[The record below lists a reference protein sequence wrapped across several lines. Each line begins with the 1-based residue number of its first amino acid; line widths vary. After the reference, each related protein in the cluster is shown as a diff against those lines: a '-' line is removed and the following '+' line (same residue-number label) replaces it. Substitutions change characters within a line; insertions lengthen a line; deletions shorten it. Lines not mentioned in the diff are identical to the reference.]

1 MDDVN
6 TKKGGNTAAFPF
18 VTHTANR
25 FRSA

>member
-18 VTHTANR
+18 VTHIRNR
-25 FRSA
+25 FRTT

>member
-18 VTHTANR
+18 VTHTGNR
-25 FRSA
+25 FRAA